1 MNLLLRVLLL
11 ATLLLGSGCAS
22 LSNAERERAAGIA
35 LQARSHV
42 VDCDK
47 PDRCALDSPLRALGG
62 KAFSES
68 TQAAPRHYATIL
80 DEGETTL
87 VARLNLIRSAT
98 RSIDLQTYIF
108 DKDDS
113 ARLVLDEL
121 LAAARRGVKVR
132 VLIDQLSA
140 ISDLEILAA
149 LASSHQNFELR
160 VYNPTFGKAKL
171 NYADYAGS
179 VLCCFRRFNQRMHNK
194 LLVIDDALGVVGG
207 RNYQDDYYD
216 WDSEY
221 NFRDR
226 DVVVAGPVARGMAA
240 NFEAFW
246 HAPRSVPA
254 ERLNDVGRTLL
265 NQGAP
270 PMPPADY
277 RRPDRV
283 GQVLEEAVDP
293 AYIQRMFVDP
303 AFRVGPVRYVADLPR
318 KHRHETPAQPANGQH
333 VTEPQLDSL
342 IAGAKTEVLL
352 QTPYL
357 VLSKPAR
364 ELFETLRKREQPP
377 RVVVSTNSLAATDNP
392 IVYALSYKYKRRNLR
407 ELGFNI
413 YEYKPFPLDAPVD
426 YRNLVPAPL
435 ATVPRSSDRSS
446 SLIGGSAAGSNARRG
461 GSSGSSGSNNNRR
474 NVADPADAAV
484 DQATDEGAE
493 GEAGGEAAAQD
504 QADAPA
510 SRPQPTPGPAAHRQT
525 DGSVVE
531 RRVLRAETRPSFLGT
546 KAVNKPLPV
555 TRSGARMGLHAK
567 SLVVDRRI
575 GVIGTHNF
583 DPRSENY
590 NTEGAV
596 IIEDPAFAEALA
608 QSILRDIHP
617 KNSWVV
623 APRAKPPVLSGL
635 NYSVGKASEALPL
648 MDFWPWRY
656 ATDYEFQPGP
666 DCPTPLRRQDPDFH
680 ACYTAVGDFP
690 EVNVGPKWL
699 LVRML
704 TAFGAGLVP
713 IL

>member
-1 MNLLLRVLLL
+1 VNPLLRLLLL

-22 LSNAERERAAGIA
+22 LSNAQRDRAAGIA
-35 LQARSHV
+35 QQARSQL

-62 KAFSES
+62 QAFSES
-68 TQAAPRHYATIL
+68 AQGAPRHYATIL

-140 ISDLEILAA
+140 ISDLEILGA

-246 HAPRSVPA
+246 KAPRSVPA

-265 NQGAP
+265 KQGAP
-270 PMPPADY
+270 TMPPAVY
-277 RRPDRV
+277 RRPERV
-283 GQVLEEAVDP
+283 EQVLDEAVDP
-293 AYIQRMFVDP
+293 AYIQRMFVDT

-318 KHRHETPAQPANGQH
+318 KHRRETASQPAAGQH

-342 IAGAKTEVLL
+342 IAGAQTEVLL

-364 ELFETLRKREQPP
+364 KLFEALRKREQPP

-392 IVYALSYKYKRRNLR
+392 IVYALSYKYKRRNMR

-435 ATVPRSSDRSS
+435 GTPPSSSDRGSG
-446 SLIGGSAAGSNARRG
+446 LLGGSAAGSNAR
-461 GSSGSSGSNNNRR
+461 SSGSRGSNRR
-474 NVADPADAAV
+474 NADSPVADTGQAVEAVEASDASV
-484 DQATDEGAE
+484 GAE
-493 GEAGGEAAAQD
+493 AV
-504 QADAPA
+504 
-510 SRPQPTPGPAAHRQT
+510 RPQPTPGPAARRRT

-596 IIEDPAFAEALA
+596 IIDDPAFAEALA

-617 KNSWVV
+617 SNSWVV
-623 APRAKPPVLSGL
+623 APRTKPPVLSGL
-635 NYSVGKASEALPL
+635 NYSVGKASEALPVL
-648 MDFWPWRY
+648 DFWPWRY

-666 DCPTPLRRQDPDFH
+666 DCPEPLRRQDPAFH
-680 ACYTAVGDFP
+680 SCYTAVGDFP

>member
-1 MNLLLRVLLL
+1 MNPLLRLLVL

-22 LSNAERERAAGIA
+22 LSNAERDRAAGIA
-35 LQARSHV
+35 VQARSTV
-42 VDCDK
+42 VDCAQ

-62 KAFSES
+62 RAFAES
-68 TQAAPRHYATIL
+68 HAGQPRHYATIL
-80 DEGETTL
+80 DEGEVSL

-121 LAAARRGVKVR
+121 QAAARRGIKVR

-140 ISDLEILAA
+140 ISDLEILGA
-149 LASSHQNFELR
+149 LSGSHANFELR
-160 VYNPTFGKAKL
+160 VYNPTFGKARL
-171 NYADYAGS
+171 NYFDYAAS
-179 VLCCFRRFNQRMHNK
+179 VVCCFRRFNQRMHNK
-194 LLVIDDALGVVGG
+194 LLVVDDALGVVGG

-226 DVVVAGPVARGMAA
+226 DVIVAGPEVREMAA
-240 NFEAFW
+240 NFDAFW
-246 HAPRSVPA
+246 RAPRSVPA

-265 NQGAP
+265 RQGVP
-270 PMPPADY
+270 TMPPADF
-277 RRPDRV
+277 RRPERV
-283 GQVLEEAVDP
+283 ERVSEEADDP
-293 AYIQRMFVDP
+293 DYVRRTFVDT
-303 AFRVGPVRYVADLPR
+303 ALPVASVQYVADLPR
-318 KHRHETPAQPANGQH
+318 KHRRERASQPANGQH
-333 VTEPQLDSL
+333 VTEPQLDAL
-342 IAGAKTEVLL
+342 IASAQSEVLL

-357 VLSKPAR
+357 VLSKPAQR
-364 ELFETLRKREQPP
+364 LFRDLRKREQAP

-413 YEYKPFPLDAPVD
+413 YEFKPFPLDAPVD
-426 YRNLVPAPL
+426 YRNLLPAPL
-435 ATVPRSSDRSS
+435 GSEAPPSQGKRSS
-446 SLIGGSAAGSNARRG
+446 LLGGSAAGSNARAGSDGRASDGPRRG
-461 GSSGSSGSNNNRR
+461 NADRNSASGRR
-474 NVADPADAAV
+474 R
-484 DQATDEGAE
+484 
-493 GEAGGEAAAQD
+493 
-504 QADAPA
+504 
-510 SRPQPTPGPAAHRQT
+510 ST
-525 DGSVVE
+525 DGSEVE

-555 TRSGARMGLHAK
+555 TRKGARMGLHAK
-567 SLVVDRRI
+567 SMVVDRRI

-596 IIEDPAFAEALA
+596 IIDDPVFAEALA
-608 QSILRDIHP
+608 HSILRDIHP
-617 KNSWVV
+617 QNSWVV

-635 NYSVGKASEALPL
+635 NYSVGKASEALPVL
-648 MDFWPWRY
+648 DFWPWRY

-666 DCPTPLRRQDPDFH
+666 ECPDPLKRQDPAFH
-680 ACYTAVGDFP
+680 TCYVAVGDFP

>member
-1 MNLLLRVLLL
+1 VNPLLRVLLL

-22 LSNAERERAAGIA
+22 LSNAQRDRAAGIA
-35 LQARSHV
+35 AQARSQI

-62 KAFSES
+62 QAFSES
-68 TQAAPRHYATIL
+68 TEAEPRHYATIL
-80 DEGETTL
+80 DEGEVAL
-87 VARLNLIRSAT
+87 VARINLIRSAT

-140 ISDLEILAA
+140 ISDLQILGA

-160 VYNPTFGKAKL
+160 VYNPTFGKARL

-226 DVVVAGPVARGMAA
+226 DVLVAGPEARGMAA
-240 NFEAFW
+240 NFDAFW

-265 NQGAP
+265 KQGAP
-270 PMPPADY
+270 TMPPAEY

-283 GQVLEEAVDP
+283 GQVIEEATDADYV
-293 AYIQRMFVDP
+293 RRTFVDTALP
-303 AFRVGPVRYVADLPR
+303 VASVRYVADLPR
-318 KHRHETPAQPANGQH
+318 KHRRERASQPANGQH
-333 VTEPQLDSL
+333 VTEPQLDGL
-342 IAGAKTEVLL
+342 ISGAQTEVLL

-364 ELFETLRKREQPP
+364 KLFEALRKRENPP
-377 RVVVSTNSLAATDNP
+377 RVVVSSNSLAATDNP

-413 YEYKPFPLDAPVD
+413 YEFKPFPLDAPVD

-435 ATVPRSSDRSS
+435 GEVPSGEGKRSS
-446 SLIGGSAAGSNARRG
+446 LLGGSAAGSNAR
-461 GSSGSSGSNNNRR
+461 SGSGNSNRR
-474 NVADPADAAV
+474 SNGVAVQPAPAPAAPDTVQDPDLAGRPVAEDAA
-484 DQATDEGAE
+484 
-493 GEAGGEAAAQD
+493 
-504 QADAPA
+504 
-510 SRPQPTPGPAAHRQT
+510 SRRVT
-525 DGSVVE
+525 DGSEVE

-596 IIEDPAFAEALA
+596 IIDDPVFAEALA

-623 APRAKPPVLSGL
+623 APRIKPPVLSGL
-635 NYSVGKASEALPL
+635 NYSVGKASEALPVL
-648 MDFWPWRY
+648 DFWPWRY

-666 DCPTPLRRQDPDFH
+666 DCPEPLRRQDAAFH
-680 ACYTAVGDFP
+680 TCYTAVGDFP

>member
-1 MNLLLRVLLL
+1 VNPLLRLLVL

-22 LSNAERERAAGIA
+22 LSNAERDRAAGIA
-35 LQARSHV
+35 VQARSTV
-42 VDCDK
+42 VDCAQ

-62 KAFSES
+62 RAFAES
-68 TQAAPRHYATIL
+68 HAGQPRHYATIL
-80 DEGETTL
+80 DEGEVSL

-121 LAAARRGVKVR
+121 QAAARRGVKVR

-140 ISDLEILAA
+140 ISDLEILGA
-149 LASSHQNFELR
+149 LSGSHANFELR
-160 VYNPTFGKAKL
+160 VYNPTFGKARL
-171 NYADYAGS
+171 NYFDYAAS
-179 VLCCFRRFNQRMHNK
+179 VVCCFRRFNQRMHNK
-194 LLVIDDALGVVGG
+194 LLVVDDALGVVGG

-226 DVVVAGPVARGMAA
+226 DVIVAGPEVREMAA
-240 NFEAFW
+240 NFDAFW
-246 HAPRSVPA
+246 RAPRSVPA

-265 NQGAP
+265 RQGVPA
-270 PMPPADY
+270 MPPADF
-277 RRPDRV
+277 RRPERV
-283 GQVLEEAVDP
+283 ERVSEEADDP
-293 AYIQRMFVDP
+293 DYVRRTFVDT
-303 AFRVGPVRYVADLPR
+303 ALPVASVQYVADLPR
-318 KHRHETPAQPANGQH
+318 KHRRERASQPANGQH
-333 VTEPQLDSL
+333 VTEPQLDAL
-342 IAGAKTEVLL
+342 IASAQSEVLL

-357 VLSKPAR
+357 VLSKPAQR
-364 ELFETLRKREQPP
+364 LFRDLRKREQAP

-413 YEYKPFPLDAPVD
+413 YEFKPFPLDAPVD
-426 YRNLVPAPL
+426 YRNLLPAPL
-435 ATVPRSSDRSS
+435 GSEAPPSQGKRSS
-446 SLIGGSAAGSNARRG
+446 LLGGSAAGSNARAGSDGRASDGPRRG
-461 GSSGSSGSNNNRR
+461 NADRNSASGRR
-474 NVADPADAAV
+474 R
-484 DQATDEGAE
+484 
-493 GEAGGEAAAQD
+493 
-504 QADAPA
+504 
-510 SRPQPTPGPAAHRQT
+510 ST
-525 DGSVVE
+525 DGSEVE

-555 TRSGARMGLHAK
+555 TRKGARMGLHAK
-567 SLVVDRRI
+567 SMVVDRRI

-596 IIEDPAFAEALA
+596 IIDDPVFAEALA

-617 KNSWVV
+617 QNSWVV

-635 NYSVGKASEALPL
+635 NYSVGKASEALPVL
-648 MDFWPWRY
+648 DFWPWRY

-666 DCPTPLRRQDPDFH
+666 ECPDPLKRQDPAFH
-680 ACYTAVGDFP
+680 TCYVAVGDFP

>member
-1 MNLLLRVLLL
+1 MNPLLRLLVL

-22 LSNAERERAAGIA
+22 LSNAERDRAAGIA
-35 LQARSHV
+35 VQARSTV
-42 VDCDK
+42 VDCAQ

-62 KAFSES
+62 RAFAES
-68 TQAAPRHYATIL
+68 HAGQPRHYATIL
-80 DEGETTL
+80 DEGEVSL

-121 LAAARRGVKVR
+121 QAAARRGIKVR

-140 ISDLEILAA
+140 ISDLEILGA
-149 LASSHQNFELR
+149 LSGSHANFELR
-160 VYNPTFGKAKL
+160 VYNPTFGKARL
-171 NYADYAGS
+171 NYFDYAAS
-179 VLCCFRRFNQRMHNK
+179 VVCCFRRFNQRMHNK
-194 LLVIDDALGVVGG
+194 LLVVDDALGVVGG

-226 DVVVAGPVARGMAA
+226 DVIVAGPEVREMAA
-240 NFEAFW
+240 NFDAFW
-246 HAPRSVPA
+246 RAPRSVPA

-265 NQGAP
+265 RQGVPA
-270 PMPPADY
+270 MPPADF
-277 RRPDRV
+277 RRPERV
-283 GQVLEEAVDP
+283 ERVSEEADDP
-293 AYIQRMFVDP
+293 DYVRRTFVDT
-303 AFRVGPVRYVADLPR
+303 ALPVASVQYVADLPR
-318 KHRHETPAQPANGQH
+318 KHRRERASQPANGQH
-333 VTEPQLDSL
+333 VTEPQLDAL
-342 IAGAKTEVLL
+342 IASAQSEVLL

-357 VLSKPAR
+357 VLSKPAQR
-364 ELFETLRKREQPP
+364 LFRDLRKREQAP

-413 YEYKPFPLDAPVD
+413 YEFKPFPLDAPVD
-426 YRNLVPAPL
+426 YRNLLPAPL
-435 ATVPRSSDRSS
+435 GSEAPPSQGKRSS
-446 SLIGGSAAGSNARRG
+446 LLGGSAAGSNARAGSDGRASDGPRRG
-461 GSSGSSGSNNNRR
+461 NADRNSASGRR
-474 NVADPADAAV
+474 R
-484 DQATDEGAE
+484 
-493 GEAGGEAAAQD
+493 
-504 QADAPA
+504 
-510 SRPQPTPGPAAHRQT
+510 ST
-525 DGSVVE
+525 DGSEVE

-555 TRSGARMGLHAK
+555 TRKGARMGLHAK
-567 SLVVDRRI
+567 SMVVDRRI

-596 IIEDPAFAEALA
+596 IIDDPVFAEALA

-617 KNSWVV
+617 QNSWVV

-635 NYSVGKASEALPL
+635 NYSVGKASEALPVL
-648 MDFWPWRY
+648 DFWPWRY

-666 DCPTPLRRQDPDFH
+666 ECPDPLKRQDPAFH
-680 ACYTAVGDFP
+680 TCYVAVGDFP

>member
-1 MNLLLRVLLL
+1 MNPLLRLLVL

-35 LQARSHV
+35 VQARSTV
-42 VDCDK
+42 VDCDQ

-62 KAFSES
+62 RAFAES
-68 TQAAPRHYATIL
+68 HPGQPRHYATIL
-80 DEGETTL
+80 DEGEISL

-121 LAAARRGVKVR
+121 QAAARRGVKVR

-140 ISDLEILAA
+140 ISDLEILGA
-149 LASSHQNFELR
+149 LSGSHANFSLR
-160 VYNPTFGKAKL
+160 VYNPTFGKARL
-171 NYADYAGS
+171 NYFDYAAS
-179 VLCCFRRFNQRMHNK
+179 VVCCFRRFNQRMHNK
-194 LLVIDDALGVVGG
+194 LLVVDDALGVVGG

-226 DVVVAGPVARGMAA
+226 DVIVAGPEVREMAA
-240 NFEAFW
+240 NFDAFW
-246 HAPRSVPA
+246 RAPRSVPA

-265 NQGAP
+265 RQGVPA
-270 PMPPADY
+270 MPPADF
-277 RRPDRV
+277 RRPERV
-283 GQVLEEAVDP
+283 ERVSEEANDP
-293 AYIQRMFVDP
+293 DFVRRTFVDT
-303 AFRVGPVRYVADLPR
+303 ALPVASVQYVADLPR
-318 KHRHETPAQPANGQH
+318 KHRRERTSQPANGQH
-333 VTEPQLDSL
+333 VTEPQLDAL
-342 IAGAKTEVLL
+342 IASAQSEVLL

-357 VLSKPAR
+357 VLSKPAQQ
-364 ELFETLRKREQPP
+364 LFRTLRKREQAP

-413 YEYKPFPLDAPVD
+413 YEFKPFPLDAPVD
-426 YRNLVPAPL
+426 YRNLLPAPL
-435 ATVPRSSDRSS
+435 GTEEPPSQGKRSS
-446 SLIGGSAAGSNARRG
+446 LLGGSAAGSNARGSADNRA
-461 GSSGSSGSNNNRR
+461 SSGPRRGSADRNSASGRR
-474 NVADPADAAV
+474 R
-484 DQATDEGAE
+484 
-493 GEAGGEAAAQD
+493 
-504 QADAPA
+504 
-510 SRPQPTPGPAAHRQT
+510 ST
-525 DGSVVE
+525 DGSEVE

-555 TRSGARMGLHAK
+555 TRKGARMGLHAK
-567 SLVVDRRI
+567 SMVVDRRI

-596 IIEDPAFAEALA
+596 IIDDPVFAEALA

-617 KNSWVV
+617 QNSWVV

-635 NYSVGKASEALPL
+635 NYSVGKASEALPVL
-648 MDFWPWRY
+648 DFWPWRY

-666 DCPTPLRRQDPDFH
+666 ACPDPLKRQDPAFH
-680 ACYTAVGDFP
+680 TCYVAVGDFP

>member
-1 MNLLLRVLLL
+1 MNPLLRVLVL
-11 ATLLLGSGCAS
+11 AILLLGSGCAS
-22 LSNAERERAAGIA
+22 LSNAQRDRAAGIA
-35 LQARSHV
+35 AQARSHTV
-42 VDCDK
+42 ECDR

-62 KAFSES
+62 QAFSES
-68 TQAAPRHYATIL
+68 TEIAPRHYATIL
-80 DEGETTL
+80 DEGETAL
-87 VARLNLIRSAT
+87 VARINLIRSAT

-160 VYNPTFGKAKL
+160 VYNPTFGKARL
-171 NYADYAGS
+171 NYADYVGS

-226 DVVVAGPVARGMAA
+226 DVLLAGPEARGMAA
-240 NFEAFW
+240 NFDAFW
-246 HAPRSVPA
+246 RAQRSVPA

-265 NQGAP
+265 KQGAP
-270 PMPPADY
+270 AMPPADY
-277 RRPDRV
+277 RRPARV
-283 GQVLEEAVDP
+283 AQVIDEAVDP
-293 AYIQRMFVDP
+293 AYIQRMFVDTALP
-303 AFRVGPVRYVADLPR
+303 VASVRYVADLPR
-318 KHRHETPAQPANGQH
+318 KHRRERASQPANGQH
-333 VTEPQLDSL
+333 VTEPQLDRL
-342 IAGAKTEVLL
+342 IAGAQSEVLL

-364 ELFETLRKREQPP
+364 KLFEALRKREQSP

-413 YEYKPFPLDAPVD
+413 YEFKPFPLDAPVD

-435 ATVPRSSDRSS
+435 GVAPSTDSGRSS
-446 SLIGGSAAGSNARRG
+446 LLGGSAAGSNAR
-461 GSSGSSGSNNNRR
+461 SSGSNRR
-474 NVADPADAAV
+474 SAQVAV
-484 DQATDEGAE
+484 DTGLAANAGTDPDIDPEADLAT
-493 GEAGGEAAAQD
+493 GGGT
-504 QADAPA
+504 A
-510 SRPQPTPGPAAHRQT
+510 SERRQPTPGPAARRRT

-546 KAVNKPLPV
+546 QAVTKPLPV

-596 IIEDPAFAEALA
+596 IIDDPAFAEALA

-617 KNSWVV
+617 MNSWVV
-623 APRAKPPVLSGL
+623 APRTKPPVLSGL
-635 NYSVGKASEALPL
+635 NYSVGKASEALPVL
-648 MDFWPWRY
+648 DLWPWRY

-666 DCPTPLRRQDPDFH
+666 GCPEPLRRQDPDFH
-680 ACYTAVGDFP
+680 SCYTAVGDFP